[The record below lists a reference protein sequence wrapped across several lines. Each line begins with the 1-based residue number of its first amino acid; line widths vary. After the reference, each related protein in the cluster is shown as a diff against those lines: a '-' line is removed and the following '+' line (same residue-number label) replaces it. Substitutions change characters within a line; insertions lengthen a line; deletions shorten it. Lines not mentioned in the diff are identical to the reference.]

1 MRLALLALGSLAA
14 LAACAPIPMRE
25 PPARS
30 AIAVGAHPAA
40 NLAAGCVADYRAGT
54 DYFPDKAT
62 FRHSAQLKVEYHRN
76 WKRVTFT
83 PSVDTREVLRLV
95 LVQCG
100 TPPPKLGPRDTL
112 VEVPVR
118 DFATANVSLL
128 GASEL
133 LGIDDR
139 LKGVPTR
146 NVSIPAIAARIDHGE
161 TLPIY
166 AAQHGNGEQAAALG
180 ADLFFTFY
188 SAYPDANI
196 HPLLKRLGVVSAPQ
210 ADHTEPTP
218 LGRAEWIKYL
228 ALFFNLEKRANQL
241 FDERAAR
248 YVELRALTANV
259 EARPLVQ
266 LGYPES
272 RDEWSQA
279 GGRNQLYRM
288 IEDAGGRHAWHDNAI
303 AGSLTYAPMEK
314 LFDRAAGAEVWL
326 GNFMPGAA
334 DMATLRRDHP
344 RLTWLRAVQG
354 GRVYWFDAGKVG
366 PFANSWSDQG
376 MTEPQDAL
384 AELIAI
390 LHPELLKPPAK
401 QRFIR
406 KIPGGAA

>member
-1 MRLALLALGSLAA
+1 MRLGLLALAALAA

-30 AIAVGAHPAA
+30 AVAVGAHPAA

-54 DYFPDKAT
+54 DYFPDKT
-62 FRHSAQLKVEYHRN
+62 DFVHSAQLKVEYHGN

-100 TPPPKLGPRDTL
+100 TPAPKLGLRDTL
-112 VEVPVR
+112 VEIPVH

-128 GASEL
+128 GASQL
-133 LGIDDR
+133 LGVDGR

-146 NVSIPAIAARIDHGE
+146 NVSIPAIAARIENGE
-161 TLPIY
+161 TIPIY

-210 ADHTEPTP
+210 SDHTEPTP

-228 ALFFNLEKRANQL
+228 ALFFNLEKRANLL

-248 YVELRALTANV
+248 YAELRALAADV
-259 EARPLVQ
+259 DLRPLVQ

-288 IEDAGGRHAWHDNAI
+288 IEDAGGRHAWHDNSI

-314 LFDRAAGAEVWL
+314 LFDRAAEADVWL
-326 GNFMPGAA
+326 GNFMPGAV
-334 DMATLRRDHP
+334 DMAALRRDDP
-344 RLTWLRAVQG
+344 RLAWLRSVRK

-390 LHPELLKPPAK
+390 LHPELLAAPARP
-401 QRFIR
+401 RFIR
-406 KIPGGAA
+406 KIPGGPA

>member
-1 MRLALLALGSLAA
+1 MRQGLLALASLAV

-25 PPARS
+25 PPARN
-30 AIAVGAHPAA
+30 AITAGPQPAA
-40 NLAAGCVADYRAGT
+40 NLSEGCVADYRADT
-54 DYFPDKAT
+54 DYFPDKT
-62 FRHSAQLKVEYHRN
+62 EFVHSAQLKVEYHRN

-83 PSVDTREVLRLV
+83 PSVDTRETLSLV

-128 GASEL
+128 GAAHL

-146 NVSIPAIAARIDHGE
+146 NVSIPAIAARIERGE
-161 TLPIY
+161 TIPIY

-210 ADHTEPTP
+210 SDHTEPTP
-218 LGRAEWIKYL
+218 LGRAEWIKYV
-228 ALFFNLEKRANQL
+228 ALFFNLEARANQL

-248 YVELRALTANV
+248 YEALRALAAHV

-279 GGRNQLYRM
+279 GGHNQLYRL

-314 LFDRAAGAEVWL
+314 LFDRAATADFWL

-334 DMATLRRDHP
+334 EMATLRRDHP
-344 RLTWLRAVQG
+344 RLAWLRAVRNE
-354 GRVYWFDAGKVG
+354 RVYWFDAGKVG

-390 LHPELLKPPAK
+390 LHPELLQPPARS
-401 QRFIR
+401 RFIR
-406 KIPGGAA
+406 KIPGGPA

>member
-1 MRLALLALGSLAA
+1 MRLLLALGCSLAA

-25 PPARS
+25 PQARGTV
-30 AIAVGAHPAA
+30 AVGARPAA

-54 DYFPDKAT
+54 DYFPDKT
-62 FRHSAQLKVEYHRN
+62 EFVHSAQLKVEYHLN

-128 GASEL
+128 SAVHL

-146 NVSIPAIAARIDHGE
+146 NVSIPAIAAQIERGE
-161 TLPIY
+161 TMPIY

-210 ADHTEPTP
+210 SDHTEPTP
-218 LGRAEWIKYL
+218 LGRAEWIKYV
-228 ALFFNLEKRANQL
+228 ALFFNLEGRANQL
-241 FDERAAR
+241 FGERAAR
-248 YVELRALTANV
+248 YAELRALAAHV
-259 EARPLVQ
+259 EARPIVQ
-266 LGYPES
+266 LGYPEN
-272 RDEWSQA
+272 RDEWSQG

-288 IEDAGGRHAWHDNAI
+288 IEDAGGRHAWHDNAV
-303 AGSLTYAPMEK
+303 AGSLTYAPMET
-314 LFDRAAGAEVWL
+314 LFDRAASADVWV

-344 RLTWLRAVQG
+344 RLAWLRAVRN
-354 GRVYWFDAGKVG
+354 GRVYWLDAGKVG

-390 LHPELLKPPAK
+390 LQPELLQPPVRP
-401 QRFIR
+401 RFIR
-406 KIPGGAA
+406 KIPGGPA

>member
-1 MRLALLALGSLAA
+1 MVVAIGLAAA

-25 PPARS
+25 PAPRS
-30 AIAVGAHPAA
+30 VAAVGPAPTV
-40 NLAAGCVADYRAGT
+40 NLTEACVADYRNGV
-54 DYFPDKAT
+54 DYFPHKAA
-62 FRHSAQLKVEYHRN
+62 FRHSAQLKVEYHGN

-83 PSVDTREVLRLV
+83 PAVDTREKLQLV

-100 TPPPKLGPRDTL
+100 TPAPKLLPGDTL

-128 GASEL
+128 GASRL

-146 NVSIPAIAARIDHGE
+146 NVSIPAIVARIEAGE
-161 TLPIY
+161 TRPFY

-196 HPLLKRLGVVSAPQ
+196 HPLLKRLGVASAPQ
-210 ADHTEPTP
+210 SDHTEPTP

-228 ALFFNLEKRANQL
+228 ALFFNREAQANDI
-241 FDERAAR
+241 FADRAAR
-248 YVELRALTANV
+248 YAALRARVADVGT
-259 EARPLVQ
+259 RPLVQ

-288 IEDAGGRHAWHDNAI
+288 VEDAGGRHAWHDNNI

-314 LFDRAAGAEVWL
+314 LFDRAADADIWL
-326 GNFMPGAA
+326 GNFMPGAP
-334 DMATLRRDHP
+334 DMAALRRDHP
-344 RLTWLRAVQG
+344 RLAWLRAVRN

-376 MTEPQDAL
+376 MTGPHAAL

-390 LHPELLKPPAK
+390 IHPGKLAAPAAP
-401 QRFIR
+401 RFLR

>member
-1 MRLALLALGSLAA
+1 MRLLLALGSLAA

-25 PPARS
+25 PPVRE
-30 AIAVGAHPAA
+30 AIAVGSQPTA
-40 NLAAGCVADYRAGT
+40 NLAEGCVADYRPGT
-54 DYFPDKAT
+54 DYFPDKTA
-62 FRHSAQLKVEYHRN
+62 FRHSAQLKVEYNKN

-83 PSVDTREVLRLV
+83 PSVDTRETLSLV

-128 GASEL
+128 GAAHL
-133 LGIDDR
+133 LGVDDR

-146 NVSIPAIAARIDHGE
+146 NVSIPAIAARIDGGE
-161 TLPIY
+161 TIPIY

-196 HPLLKRLGVVSAPQ
+196 HPLLKRLGVASAPQ
-210 ADHTEPTP
+210 SDHTEPTP

-228 ALFFNLEKRANQL
+228 GIFFNREARANQI
-241 FDERAAR
+241 FDDRAAR
-248 YVELRALTANV
+248 YVRLRERVARV
-259 EARPLVQ
+259 DRRPLVQ

-288 IEDAGGRHAWHDNAI
+288 IEDAGGRHAWHDIAI
-303 AGSLTYAPMEK
+303 AGSLTYAPMEQ
-314 LFDRAAGAEVWL
+314 LFNRAATADVWL
-326 GNFMPGAA
+326 GNFMPGAT
-334 DMATLRRDHP
+334 DMAALRRDHP
-344 RLTWLRAVQG
+344 RLTWLRAVRD

-390 LHPELLKPPAK
+390 LHPELLAAPARP
-401 QRFIR
+401 RFIR
-406 KIPGGAA
+406 KIPGGSA

>member
-1 MRLALLALGSLAA
+1 MLGSLAT

-25 PPARS
+25 PTARG
-30 AIAVGAHPAA
+30 AVAVGAHPAA
-40 NLAAGCVADYRAGT
+40 NLTAGCVADYRAGT

-62 FRHSAQLKVEYHRN
+62 FRHSAQLKVEYHGN

-100 TPPPKLGPRDTL
+100 TPVPELGPRDTL
-112 VEVPVR
+112 VEIPVR

-146 NVSIPAIAARIDHGE
+146 NVSIPAIAARIERGE
-161 TLPIY
+161 TIPIY

-210 ADHTEPTP
+210 SDHTEPTP
-218 LGRAEWIKYL
+218 LGRAEWLKYL

-241 FDERAAR
+241 FDARAAR
-248 YVELRALTANV
+248 YAQLQALAAHV

-288 IEDAGGRHAWHDNAI
+288 IEDAGGRHAWHDNPV

-314 LFDRAAGAEVWL
+314 LFDRAASADVWL
-326 GNFMPGAA
+326 GNFMPGAV

-344 RLTWLRAVQG
+344 RLAWLRAVRG

-384 AELIAI
+384 AEMIAI
-390 LHPELLKPPAK
+390 LHPELGAAPPR

-406 KIPGGAA
+406 KIPGGPA

>member
-1 MRLALLALGSLAA
+1 MRLLFAIGAA
-14 LAACAPIPMRE
+14 VMLAACAPIALRE
-25 PPARS
+25 PAARD
-30 AIAVGAHPAA
+30 AVEVGPVPSA
-40 NLAAGCVADYRAGT
+40 NLAAGCVADYRPGA
-54 DYFPDKAT
+54 DYFPDKAR
-62 FRHSAQLKVEYHRN
+62 FDHSAQLKIEYHAN

-83 PSVDTREVLRLV
+83 PAVDTRETLSLV

-100 TPPPKLGPRDTL
+100 TPPPRLGPRDTL
-112 VEVPVR
+112 VEIPVR
-118 DFATANVSLL
+118 NFATANVSLL
-128 GASEL
+128 GASHL
-133 LGIDDR
+133 LGIDER

-146 NVSIPAIAARIDHGE
+146 NVSIPAIAARIENGQ
-161 TLPIY
+161 TVPIY

-180 ADLFFTFY
+180 VDLFFTFY

-210 ADHTEPTP
+210 SDHTEPTP

-228 ALFFNLEKRANQL
+228 ALFFNREARANAI
-241 FDERAAR
+241 FADRAAR
-248 YVELRALTANV
+248 YEALRARVADV
-259 EARPLVQ
+259 RARPLVQ

-279 GGRNQLYRM
+279 GGHNQLYRM
-288 IEDAGGRHAWHDNAI
+288 VEDAGGRHAWHDNRI

-314 LFDRAAGAEVWL
+314 LFDRAAGADVWL

-334 DMATLRRDHP
+334 DMAALRRDHP
-344 RLTWLRAVQG
+344 RLAWLRAVRTR
-354 GRVYWFDAGKVG
+354 RVYWFDAGKVG

-390 LHPELLKPPAK
+390 LHPDRLAVPAPI
-401 QRFIR
+401 RFIR
-406 KIPGGAA
+406 KIPGSAA

>member
-1 MRLALLALGSLAA
+1 MRLLLALGCSLAA

-30 AIAVGAHPAA
+30 TVAVGSRPAA
-40 NLAAGCVADYRAGT
+40 NLNAGCVADYRAHT
-54 DYFPDKAT
+54 DYFPDKVV
-62 FRHSAQLKVEYHRN
+62 FRHSAQLKVEYRGN

-100 TPPPKLGPRDTL
+100 TPPPQLGPRDTL

-128 GASEL
+128 GAAHL

-146 NVSIPAIAARIDHGE
+146 NVSIPAIARRIEHGA
-161 TLPIY
+161 TLPIH

-210 ADHTEPTP
+210 SDHTEPTP

-228 ALFFNLEKRANQL
+228 ALFFNLEARANRL

-248 YVELRALTANV
+248 YEALRALAADV

-288 IEDAGGRHAWHDNAI
+288 IEDAGGRHAWQDNVVT
-303 AGSLTYAPMEK
+303 GSLTYAPMEK
-314 LFDRAAGAEVWL
+314 LFARAAGADVWL

-344 RLTWLRAVQG
+344 RLAWLRAVCD

-390 LHPELLKPPAK
+390 LHPALLAAPVRP
-401 QRFIR
+401 RFIR
-406 KIPGGAA
+406 KIPGGPA

>member
-1 MRLALLALGSLAA
+1 MRIGLLALGSLAA

-25 PPARS
+25 PPERS
-30 AIAVGAHPAA
+30 ATVVGAHPAA
-40 NLAAGCVADYRAGT
+40 NLAAGCVADYQAGT
-54 DYFPDKAT
+54 DYFPDKAE
-62 FRHSAQLKVEYHRN
+62 FVHSAQLKVEYHRS

-100 TPPPKLGPRDTL
+100 TPPPKLRSGDTL
-112 VEVPVR
+112 VEIPVR

-128 GASEL
+128 GASQL

-146 NVSIPAIAARIDHGE
+146 NVSIPAIAARIESGE
-161 TLPIY
+161 TIPIY

-210 ADHTEPTP
+210 SDHSEPTP

-228 ALFFNLEKRANQL
+228 ALFFNLEKRANRL
-241 FDERAAR
+241 FEERATR
-248 YVELRALTANV
+248 YAELRALAAEV
-259 EARPLVQ
+259 DARPLVQ

-344 RLTWLRAVQG
+344 RLAWLRAVRG

>member
-1 MRLALLALGSLAA
+1 MRLLFAFGSLAA
-14 LAACAPIPMRE
+14 FAACAPIPMRE

-30 AIAVGAHPAA
+30 TVTIGARPAA
-40 NLAAGCVADYRAGT
+40 NLTAGCVADYREDT
-54 DYFPDKAT
+54 DYFPDKAA

-128 GASEL
+128 GAAHL

-146 NVSIPAIAARIDHGE
+146 NVSIPAIAGQIERGE
-161 TLPIY
+161 TIPIH

-180 ADLFFTFY
+180 AELFFTFY

-210 ADHTEPTP
+210 SDHTEPTP
-218 LGRAEWIKYL
+218 LGRAEWIKYV
-228 ALFFNLEKRANQL
+228 ALFFNLEARANQL
-241 FDERAAR
+241 FDARAAR
-248 YVELRALTANV
+248 YAKLRALAANV
-259 EARPLVQ
+259 DARPLVQ

-288 IEDAGGRHAWHDNAI
+288 IEDAGGRHAWHDNSI
-303 AGSLTYAPMEK
+303 AGSLTYAPMET
-314 LFDRAAGAEVWL
+314 LFDRAASADVWL

-334 DMATLRRDHP
+334 DMATLRRDQP
-344 RLTWLRAVQG
+344 RLAWLRAVRD

-390 LHPELLKPPAK
+390 LHPELLQPPARP
-401 QRFIR
+401 RFIR
-406 KIPGGAA
+406 KIPGGPA

>member
-1 MRLALLALGSLAA
+1 MRLLLALGLLAA

-25 PPARS
+25 PPARN
-30 AIAVGAHPAA
+30 AIAVGPQPAA
-40 NLAAGCVADYRAGT
+40 NLSEGCVADYRPDA
-54 DYFPDKAT
+54 DYFPDKAA
-62 FRHSAQLKVEYHRN
+62 FRHSAQLKVEYHKN

-83 PSVDTREVLRLV
+83 PSVDTRETLSLV

-100 TPPPKLGPRDTL
+100 TPPPKLGARDTL

-128 GASEL
+128 GAAHL

-146 NVSIPAIAARIDHGE
+146 NVSIPAIAARIERGE
-161 TLPIY
+161 TIPIY

-210 ADHTEPTP
+210 SDHTEPTP
-218 LGRAEWIKYL
+218 LGRAEWIKYV
-228 ALFFNLEKRANQL
+228 ALFFNLEARANGL
-241 FDERAAR
+241 FEERAAR
-248 YVELRALTANV
+248 YEALRVLAARV

-279 GGRNQLYRM
+279 GGRNQLYRL

-303 AGSLTYAPMEK
+303 AGSLTYAPMET
-314 LFDRAAGAEVWL
+314 LFHRAASADVWL

-334 DMATLRRDHP
+334 DMAALRRDHP
-344 RLTWLRAVQG
+344 RLAWLRAVRD

-390 LHPELLKPPAK
+390 LHPELLAAPARP
-401 QRFIR
+401 RFIR
-406 KIPGGAA
+406 RISGGAA

>member
-1 MRLALLALGSLAA
+1 VRLLLALACSLAA

-25 PPARS
+25 PQARS
-30 AIAVGAHPAA
+30 TVAVGSRPAA

-54 DYFPDKAT
+54 DYFPDKT
-62 FRHSAQLKVEYHRN
+62 EFVHSAQLKVEYHRN

-112 VEVPVR
+112 IEIPVR

-128 GASEL
+128 GAAHL

-146 NVSIPAIAARIDHGE
+146 NVSIAAIAARIERGE

-180 ADLFFTFY
+180 VDLFFTFY

-210 ADHTEPTP
+210 SDHTEPTP

-228 ALFFNLEKRANQL
+228 ALFFNLEARANRL
-241 FDERAAR
+241 FVERAAR
-248 YVELRALTANV
+248 YTGLRALAADV
-259 EARPLVQ
+259 AARPIVQ

-288 IEDAGGRHAWHDNAI
+288 IEDAGGRHAWRDNAI
-303 AGSLTYAPMEK
+303 AGSLTYAPMER
-314 LFDRAAGAEVWL
+314 LFDRAATADVWL

-344 RLTWLRAVQG
+344 RLAWLRAVRD

-390 LHPELLKPPAK
+390 LHPDLLHPPVRP
-401 QRFIR
+401 RFIR
-406 KIPGGAA
+406 KIPGGPA